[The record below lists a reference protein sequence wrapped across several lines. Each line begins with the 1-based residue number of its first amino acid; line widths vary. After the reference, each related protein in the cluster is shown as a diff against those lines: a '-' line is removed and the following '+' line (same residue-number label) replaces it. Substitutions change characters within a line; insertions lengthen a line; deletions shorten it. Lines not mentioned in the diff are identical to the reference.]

1 MSQSADQTAPAH
13 GIQARDRATRL
24 QWIRRGATASLLLV
38 MLTALVAQGPP
49 PAAMAISVVKVKN
62 ACFANTVVVMGNIV
76 PRNEVQVRP
85 DREGLQIKEVLVE
98 AGSTVAK
105 SAPLA
110 RLNAPNDPTIV
121 TVNAPVGG
129 LVLAAPTIGDRASAR
144 GDPLFR
150 IAEEGKLDLA
160 ADVPAKQAALIEKG
174 QKATIKVA
182 GLDDSSGSV
191 GTVPLSFDAS
201 TQMGQMRI
209 ELAYNPLLRV
219 GAFGRATLNLGQRG
233 QRCGASIPLSALLF
247 GPEGPVVQ
255 TVRND
260 RIETRRVD
268 YGLIGGGNVEIRQ
281 GLFEGDVIVLRAGAF
296 LRDGYR
302 VRPVATA
309 E

>member
-1 MSQSADQTAPAH
+1 MSQSADQTAPAR

-49 PAAMAISVVKVKN
+49 PAAMAISAVKVKN

-160 ADVPAKQAALIEKG
+160 ADVPAKQAALIEKE

-219 GAFGRATLNLGQRG
+219 GAFGRATLNLGQR
-233 QRCGASIPLSALLF
+233 CGASIPLSALLF
-247 GPEGPVVQ
+247 GPEGAVVQ

-260 RIETRRVD
+260 RIETRRVV
-268 YGLIGGGNVEIRQ
+268 YGLIGGGNVEIRK
-281 GLFEGDVIVLRAGAF
+281 GLSEGDVIVLRAGAF